1 MGRASQKMASVQP
14 KNSGGPI
21 SKFWDAPETISALEH
36 VKTWLCKNA
45 KKHVQ
50 SDPPTAKSL
59 AQLISQMIQFQEDC
73 LGKGAKN
80 PPFPRL
86 PVSFIFIPTYM
97 PDRQKCHDIFT
108 LAYLPT

>member
-1 MGRASQKMASVQP
+1 MITIS
-14 KNSGGPI
+14 I
-21 SKFWDAPETISALEH
+21 DSKFVL
-36 VKTWLCKNA
+36 TWYFQ
-45 KKHVQ
+45 HVQ

-108 LAYLPT
+108 LAYLPTSTKTNLKMVSFSKKNWKYLYNILMTVSW

>member
-1 MGRASQKMASVQP
+1 MITIS
-14 KNSGGPI
+14 ND
-21 SKFWDAPETISALEH
+21 SKFVLNLH
-36 VKTWLCKNA
+36 FQ
-45 KKHVQ
+45 HVQ

-80 PPFPRL
+80 PQFPRL

-97 PDRQKCHDIFT
+97 LGKRVMIFLIWHT
-108 LAYLPT
+108 YLFQ

>member
-1 MGRASQKMASVQP
+1 MITIS
-14 KNSGGPI
+14 I
-21 SKFWDAPETISALEH
+21 DSKFVL
-36 VKTWLCKNA
+36 TWYFQ
-45 KKHVQ
+45 HVQ

-86 PVSFIFIPTYM
+86 PVSFVFIPTYM
-97 PDRQKCHDIFT
+97 LNRQTCHNIFT
-108 LAYLPT
+108 LAYLPISTKTNPTMVNFSK

>member
-1 MGRASQKMASVQP
+1 MITIS
-14 KNSGGPI
+14 I
-21 SKFWDAPETISALEH
+21 DSKFVL
-36 VKTWLCKNA
+36 TWYFQ
-45 KKHVQ
+45 HVQ

-86 PVSFIFIPTYM
+86 PVSFIFIPIYM
-97 PDRQKCHDIFT
+97 LDRQNVMIFLLWHT
-108 LAYLPT
+108 YLLQQKQI